1 MLTLNEL
8 RQANAKILHDA
19 RAILGLAD
27 KDERKLTEEET
38 ANYDKAFADYLSGK
52 EDVSRREKLEAE
64 EARLKETVPTG
75 IPSGDNDKDSESREA
90 EKRDEKELVN
100 FRSFLLGETRG
111 MEAGTDIKG
120 GFLNAPEIWVNQLIQ
135 DLDNDLF
142 FRQYANVMQVGGA
155 EGIGAPTLDTDYAD
169 WTWTDELNAS
179 LSEDDAIRIGKR
191 EMKPFPMAKLVKI
204 SRKLMQTAMMSPEDL
219 ARARLVY
226 RYGGTLETAYFTGSG
241 ASEPLGIFT
250 AHANGISTDRD
261 VSTGN
266 STTAVTVDGL
276 KEAKWKLKGGY
287 WGAARWMAHR
297 DFMKQVDKLKDG
309 EGRYLLQ
316 DDITGDSQARLLGF
330 PVHLSEYAP
339 NTFTT
344 GLYVGILGDFSHYW
358 IIDSLAMQMQVLNEL
373 YAATNQIG
381 IIGRYEGD
389 GCPVNENAFVRVTL
403 A

>member
-8 RQANAKILHDA
+8 RQANAKTLHDA
-19 RAILGLAD
+19 RAILDLAD
-27 KDERKLTEEET
+27 KEERKLTEEEN
-38 ANYDKAFADYLSGK
+38 ANYDKAYDEYLDGK
-52 EDVSRREKLEAE
+52 EDVARREKLEAE
-64 EARLKETVPTG
+64 EARLNAIVPTG
-75 IPSGDNDKDSESREA
+75 ILSGGSGDDSA
-90 EKRDEKELVN
+90 EKRDEKVMAD

-111 MEAGTDIKG
+111 MEAQTDIKG
-120 GFLNAPEIWVNQLIQ
+120 GFLNAPEIWVNQLIK

-142 FRQYANVMQVGGA
+142 FRQFATSHQIGGA
-155 EGIGAPTLDTDYAD
+155 EGIGAPALDTDYAD
-169 WTWTDELNAS
+169 WTWTSELNTN

-191 EMKPFPMAKLVKI
+191 EMKPYPLAKLVKI
-204 SRKLMQTAMMSPEDL
+204 SKKLMQTALMSPDML
-219 ARARLVY
+219 ARERLVY

-241 ASEPLGIFT
+241 NNQPLGVFT
-250 AHANGISTDRD
+250 AHANGISTGRD

-276 KEAKWKLKGGY
+276 KNAKWTLKGGY
-287 WGAARWMAHR
+287 WAAARWFAHR
-297 DFMKQVDKLKDG
+297 DFMKMVDKLKDG

-358 IIDSLAMQMQVLNEL
+358 ILDSLAMQMQVLNEL
-373 YAATNQIG
+373 YALTNQIG

-389 GCPVNENAFVRVTL
+389 GAPVNENAFVRVTL